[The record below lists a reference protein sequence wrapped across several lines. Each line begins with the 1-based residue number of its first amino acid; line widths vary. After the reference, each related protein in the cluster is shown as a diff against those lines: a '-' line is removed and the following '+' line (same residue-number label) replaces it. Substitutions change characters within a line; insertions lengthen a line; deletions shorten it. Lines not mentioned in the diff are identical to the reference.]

1 MTESCEQSGDC
12 AKNVSS
18 AKKETTALTTK
29 LGKSAA
35 TSDDSGEAA
44 EKTAKN
50 EASTEAPTKT
60 KEVTAGKPAPKKE
73 EKEATEEKPAPAP
86 KTKEVTAGK
95 PAPKKEEKPAPEEK
109 PAEKPAAGPIVGDYI
124 IKGYDGNKND
134 WHYVKIS
141 PVEGKEGVYRWSNR
155 AGVKWTL
162 TKKSDTKFEVGKD
175 CPYHKT
181 GHTEATLKL
190 NEDGKA
196 VSISGPWNE
205 VYIK

>member
-1 MTESCEQSGDC
+1 MG
-12 AKNVSS
+12 KNVSS

-44 EKTAKN
+44 EKTAKT
-50 EASTEAPTKT
+50 ETSTETDKPVKT
-60 KEVTAGKPAPKKE
+60 KEETAGKPAPKKE
-73 EKEATEEKPAPAP
+73 EKEATEEKPA
-86 KTKEVTAGK
+86 K
-95 PAPKKEEKPAPEEK
+95 
-109 PAEKPAAGPIVGDYI
+109 KPAAGPIVGDYI
-124 IKGYDGNKND
+124 IKGYEGNKND
-134 WHYVKIS
+134 WHYVKIA

-175 CPYHKT
+175 CPYHNS

-190 NEDGKA
+190 NDEGKA

-205 VYIK
+205 IYIK